1 MEEYRTYTLEE
12 LSIGKGNYGIAASAV
27 PFDASLHTYL
37 RITDIND
44 DGSLNK
50 SGLMSVDED
59 DAEKYLLK
67 PNDIVFA
74 RTGNSTGRSYF
85 YDGSD
90 GELVYAGFL
99 IKFSLDSAKVNPR
112 ILKYYTHSKP
122 YYDWVQ
128 SFGTGSTRGN
138 INAKTYGNMPITL
151 PSRDIQDKIVDILKS
166 LDDKIEANRRINDN
180 FVIEPLF
187 EILLIWMLT
196 TLINDNLEQQ
206 GQALFEEFVMNPN
219 KPRTQLLSDYALIN
233 PTRTIAKGRA
243 ARCIDMSSLPTKGTF
258 PSDWTFKEYNGGM
271 KFQNGDTIMARITPC
286 LENGKT
292 AYINFLDE
300 NEVAFGSTEY
310 IVLSAHEGFCSEL
323 LYFLARYDDFVS
335 YAVAHMNGSSGRQRV
350 SGNDIANYVM
360 PEITNET
367 MDVVSEK
374 LHGIMEVIKN
384 NSLESR
390 HLSEIRDALLPRLM
404 SGELK
409 LEEVN
414 M

>member
-1 MEEYRTYTLEE
+1 MELYKKRISDLGRIVTGKTPRTSNAE
-12 LSIGKGNYGIAASAV
+12 NYGGKIPFLTPSDDLSGKFAPKTVKTITELGLSEVRNCLLPSKSVCVSCIGSDLGKVVITNEPTVSNQQFNSIIPTEENDTDFIYYLMTIVGKELNFLSKTSTAV
-27 PFDASLHTYL
+27 P
-37 RITDIND
+37 II
-44 DGSLNK
+44 NK
-50 SGLMSVDED
+50 ST
-59 DAEKYLLK
+59 
-67 PNDIVFA
+67 FA
-74 RTGNSTGRSYF
+74 Y
-85 YDGSD
+85 Y
-90 GELVYAGFL
+90 E
-99 IKFSLDSAKVNPR
+99 IEIPSLENQRRIAKV
-112 ILKYYTHSKP
+112 LS
-122 YYDWVQ
+122 
-128 SFGTGSTRGN
+128 
-138 INAKTYGNMPITL
+138 
-151 PSRDIQDKIVDILKS
+151 S
-166 LDDKIEANRRINDN
+166 LDDKIEVNRRINDN
-180 FVIEPLF
+180 
-187 EILLIWMLT
+187 
-196 TLINDNLEQQ
+196 LEQR
-206 GQALFEEFVMNPN
+206 GQALFEEYVMNLN

-243 ARCIDMSSLPTKGTF
+243 ARCIEMSSLPTKGTF

-271 KFQNGDTIMARITPC
+271 KFRNSDTIMARITPC

-335 YAVAHMNGSSGRQRV
+335 YAVSHMNGSSGRQRV

-360 PEITNET
+360 PEISNET

-390 HLSEIRDALLPRLM
+390 RLAEIRDALLPRLM
-404 SGELK
+404 SGDFK

>member
-1 MEEYRTYTLEE
+1 
-12 LSIGKGNYGIAASAV
+12 
-27 PFDASLHTYL
+27 
-37 RITDIND
+37 
-44 DGSLNK
+44 
-50 SGLMSVDED
+50 
-59 DAEKYLLK
+59 
-67 PNDIVFA
+67 
-74 RTGNSTGRSYF
+74 
-85 YDGSD
+85 
-90 GELVYAGFL
+90 
-99 IKFSLDSAKVNPR
+99 
-112 ILKYYTHSKP
+112 
-122 YYDWVQ
+122 
-128 SFGTGSTRGN
+128 
-138 INAKTYGNMPITL
+138 
-151 PSRDIQDKIVDILKS
+151 
-166 LDDKIEANRRINDN
+166 
-180 FVIEPLF
+180 
-187 EILLIWMLT
+187 
-196 TLINDNLEQQ
+196 
-206 GQALFEEFVMNPN
+206 
-219 KPRTQLLSDYALIN
+219 
-233 PTRTIAKGRA
+233 
-243 ARCIDMSSLPTKGTF
+243 
-258 PSDWTFKEYNGGM
+258 
-271 KFQNGDTIMARITPC
+271 MARITPC

>member
-1 MEEYRTYTLEE
+1 MELYKKRISDLGRIVTGKTPRTSNAE
-12 LSIGKGNYGIAASAV
+12 NYGGKIPFLTPSDDLSGKFAPKTVKTITELGLSEVRNCLLPSKSVCVSCIGSDLGKVVITNEPTVSNQQFNSIIPTEENDTDFIYYLMTIVGKELNFLSKTSTAV
-27 PFDASLHTYL
+27 P
-37 RITDIND
+37 II
-44 DGSLNK
+44 NK
-50 SGLMSVDED
+50 ST
-59 DAEKYLLK
+59 
-67 PNDIVFA
+67 FA
-74 RTGNSTGRSYF
+74 DY
-85 YDGSD
+85 
-90 GELVYAGFL
+90 E
-99 IKFSLDSAKVNPR
+99 IEIPSLENQRRIAKV
-112 ILKYYTHSKP
+112 LS
-122 YYDWVQ
+122 
-128 SFGTGSTRGN
+128 
-138 INAKTYGNMPITL
+138 
-151 PSRDIQDKIVDILKS
+151 S
-166 LDDKIEANRRINDN
+166 LDDKIEVNRRINDN
-180 FVIEPLF
+180 
-187 EILLIWMLT
+187 
-196 TLINDNLEQQ
+196 LEQR
-206 GQALFEEFVMNPN
+206 GQALFEEYVMNLN

-243 ARCIDMSSLPTKGTF
+243 ARCIEMSSLPTKGTF

-271 KFQNGDTIMARITPC
+271 KFRNGDTIMARITPC

-335 YAVAHMNGSSGRQRV
+335 YAVSHMNGSSGRQRV

-360 PEITNET
+360 PEISNET

-374 LHGIMEVIKN
+374 LHGIMVVIKN

-390 HLSEIRDALLPRLM
+390 RLAEIRDALLPRLM
-404 SGELK
+404 SGDFK

>member
-1 MEEYRTYTLEE
+1 MEEFRLYTLEE
-12 LSIGKGNYGIAASAV
+12 LSFGKGDYGIAASAV
-27 PFDASLHTYL
+27 PFNASLHTYL

-50 SGLMSVDED
+50 SSLMSVDEHQ
-59 DAEKYLLK
+59 AEKYLLK

-122 YYDWVQ
+122 YYDWIQ
-128 SFGTGSTRGN
+128 SFGNGSTRGN
-138 INAKTYGNMPITL
+138 INAKTYGNMPIKL
-151 PSRDIQDKIVDILKS
+151 PPRDMQDKIVDLLKP
-166 LDDKIEANRRINDN
+166 LDDKIEINRRIN
-180 FVIEPLF
+180 E
-187 EILLIWMLT
+187 
-196 TLINDNLEQQ
+196 NLEQQ
-206 GQALFEEFVMNPN
+206 GQTLFEEYVMNPN
-219 KPRTQLLSDYALIN
+219 KPRTQLLGNYVHIN
-233 PTRTIAKGRA
+233 PTRTIAKGRTT
-243 ARCIDMSSLPTKGTF
+243 RCIDMSSLPTKGAF
-258 PSDWTFKEYNGGM
+258 PTNWTFKVYNGGM

-310 IVLSAHEGFCSEL
+310 IVLSAQDGLCSEL
-323 LYFLARYDDFVS
+323 FYFLARYDDFIS

-350 SGNDIANYVM
+350 SGNDIANFVM
-360 PEITNET
+360 PEITKDTLNI
-367 MDVVSEK
+367 VSEK

-384 NSLESR
+384 KSLESR
-390 HLSEIRDALLPRLM
+390 CLAEIRDALLPRLM
-404 SGELK
+404 SGELD
-409 LEEVN
+409 VN
-414 M
+414 EMNVL

>member
-1 MEEYRTYTLEE
+1 MEEWKEYKLEE
-12 LSIGKGNYGIAASAV
+12 IGTIVGGATPSTKEPQNYDGNISWITPKDLSNYSSRYISRGERMITSEGYNSCSCKMLPKGSVLFSSRAPIGYVAIASNELCTNQGFKSV
-27 PFDASLHTYL
+27 IP
-37 RITDIND
+37 
-44 DGSLNK
+44 DGRF
-50 SGLMSVDED
+50 VDSTFLY
-59 DAEKYLLK
+59 YLLVYNK
-67 PNDIVFA
+67 DMIEGLGSGTTFKEVS
-74 RTGNSTGRSYF
+74 GNVMRNVVVKIPG
-85 YDGSD
+85 
-90 GELVYAGFL
+90 
-99 IKFSLDSAKVNPR
+99 LDTQKR
-112 ILKYYTHSKP
+112 IS
-122 YYDWVQ
+122 
-128 SFGTGSTRGN
+128 S
-138 INAKTYGNMPITL
+138 
-151 PSRDIQDKIVDILKS
+151 ILSS
-166 LDDKIEANRRINDN
+166 LDDKIEVNKQINDN
-180 FVIEPLF
+180 FVIEPFF
-187 EILLIWMLT
+187 EILLIWAIT

-206 GQALFEEFVMNPN
+206 GQALFEEHVMNLN

-323 LYFLARYDDFVS
+323 LYFLARHDDFIS

-367 MDVVSEK
+367 MDVISEK

-390 HLSEIRDALLPRLM
+390 RLAEIRDALLPRLM

-409 LEEVN
+409 VEERN